1 MAITPK
7 ELMQP
12 PKFEGLG
19 KFVYARPGN
28 GEWAPNFVFEVWGGQ
43 VSVEVSESESANPPM
58 VDTVFRLSGHVR
70 HNGRNGTVALV
81 ATLKERLPDF
91 SPEEFVKGLN
101 IAGVGVVEAKS
112 STVMNRQTFWK
123 VTLKWQGATHEFRK
137 LSPEL
142 YQRIPGAG
150 SYCRFGLGMLVRS
163 ERNLNGQMIVLQE
176 PSLASIQVEEIST
189 GSVSAA
195 PPPAKPAAA
204 APAAKV

>member
-1 MAITPK
+1 MAIGLK

-43 VSVEVSESESANPPM
+43 VSVEVSESEALNPPA

-81 ATLKERLPDF
+81 ATLKERLADF
-91 SPEEFVKGLN
+91 SAEEFVKGLN

-112 STVMNRQTFWK
+112 STVMNRQTFLK

-163 ERNLNGQMIVLQE
+163 ERNMNGQMIVLQE
-176 PSLASIQVEEIST
+176 PSLSSIQVEDIST
-189 GSVSAA
+189 AA
-195 PPPAKPAAA
+195 VPPPAKPAAA
-204 APAAKV
+204 PAAKVG